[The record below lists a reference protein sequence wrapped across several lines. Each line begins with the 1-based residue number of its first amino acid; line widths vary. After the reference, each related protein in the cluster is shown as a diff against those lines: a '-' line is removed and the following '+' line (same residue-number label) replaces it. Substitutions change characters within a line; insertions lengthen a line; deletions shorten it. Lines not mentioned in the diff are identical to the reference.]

1 MSHYK
6 FIEAAKKEHEVS
18 ILCRV
23 LKVSRAAYYRWTQGF
38 KSSRA
43 ERDNELLAKMDVIRK
58 GFGKSY
64 GPVRMR
70 QRLGKDGVRCGLRRV
85 RRLMGIK
92 GWLGKRSRGYKRSTT
107 VAAGVPD
114 LVQRDFSSVAPGE
127 KFVGDI
133 TQISVAGIWLYLAV
147 VMDCYSRRIVG
158 WSMSTS
164 ANTDLVLGALSMA
177 TERCQVC
184 VGAIFHSDRGCQ
196 YTSNLFRDAVTAY
209 GMRQS
214 LGSPGQCWDNA
225 AMESFFASLKK
236 ELVVLPEARSL
247 AALRSNVFE
256 YIETFYNPVRLHSY
270 LGYQSPLEFEANYHG
285 AKRSA

>member
-1 MSHYK
+1 VSHYK
-6 FIEAAKKEHEVS
+6 FIEAAKKEHKVS
-18 ILCRV
+18 IQCRV
-23 LKVSRAAYYRWTQGF
+23 LKVSRAAYYRWTKGS
-38 KSSRA
+38 KSSRV
-43 ERDNELLAKMDVIRK
+43 ERDAELLAKMTVIRK

-64 GPVRMR
+64 GPVRMWR
-70 QRLGKDGVRCGLRRV
+70 RLRKDDVGCGLRRV
-85 RRLMGIK
+85 RRVMGIK
-92 GWLGKRSRGYKRSTT
+92 GWLGKRSRSYKRST
-107 VAAGVPD
+107 AIASGIPD
-114 LVQRDFSSVAPGE
+114 LLQRNFEAVAPGE
-127 KFVGDI
+127 KLVGDI

-164 ANTDLVLGALSMA
+164 ANTDLVLGALSM
-177 TERCQVC
+177 TVERCQIRL
-184 VGAIFHSDRGCQ
+184 GTIFHSDRGCQ
-196 YTSNLFRDAVTAY
+196 YTANLFRDAVIAY

-247 AALRSNVFE
+247 ASLRSNVFE

-270 LGYQSPLEFEANYHG
+270 LGYLSPMEFEANYHG
-285 AKRSA
+285 ARRSA